1 MPYIK
6 QERRT
11 RLDIGINQLLAYLLE
26 VEENDR
32 SGELNYIITMLLR
45 KAFILEKYYRYN
57 SALGVLEAVKLE
69 LHRKKISLYEDLKG
83 KEYSSIEWLI

>member
-11 RLDIGINQLLAYLLE
+11 RLDIGINQLVTFLQE

-45 KAFILEKYYRYN
+45 K
-57 SALGVLEAVKLE
+57 VLT
-69 LHRKKISLYEDLKG
+69 RKVL
-83 KEYSSIEWLI
+83 